1 MVPQFHSLKQYNLSL
16 SSDSLLSFRGLFH
29 FENNLKPIHR
39 DFLLQLKIMK
49 AIESR
54 MSEKSNFTKKN
65 QKFEPVSI
73 MKKLRSKIPRR
84 KRFQISP
91 ILGESSSN
99 SLYRVEKRKP
109 NDEVSSVLIP
119 DEISCTSNLISVGSE
134 TLQEFKLSLKQQQ
147 EQKKK
152 QVVVSKTE
160 NCSDD
165 RRILTRYCYKQKEI
179 EETATEKVSE
189 SHSCGVVFSGDEF
202 SGRKWKS
209 RARKVDENDEGG
221 NNRNVSEAIS
231 FSETSCI
238 QSVYSSIKN
247 SRKNS
252 KSEEEFTSNDS
263 VAKKAKVEIQGGESV
278 SEIMF
283 VPKSNSELK
292 NENEFVGDEIRAPV
306 ASISDLSR
314 NYCKVES
321 NLKFADSEST
331 AINQKPEDFES
342 DCELVCS
349 EEYSYGAEES
359 DYSKTISDLD
369 SEFSDYVGSSLYDSE
384 SQTDFSQGSDLNP
397 TTYYSFLTE
406 YSKEFSRLSFV
417 ASSDCKISS
426 QIHKDYSEKLTVNE
440 NHEDSYTK
448 FRRRERNHVILKDY
462 FEDYYTTTDYGDFL
476 LQQRQAIVNWITDV
490 SSESGLRELNLE
502 TVFLCV
508 SLMDRFLSQG
518 FFKTKRKLQLLG
530 IACLTLATRIEE
542 NQMYNCIRQKTFQ
555 IGSDVYS
562 RCEVV
567 AMEWL
572 VQEILNFQCF
582 LPTTYN
588 LLWFY
593 LKAARADQE
602 MEDTAKYLA
611 VLSLMDP
618 DLLCYWPSTVAAGL
632 VILSALVSNKD
643 SSCQFIMETHVRTY
657 NDDLPE
663 CIESLEWMVKYV
675 S

>member
-1 MVPQFHSLKQYNLSL
+1 MMSHGPTISLIKHDNLSPQ
-16 SSDSLLSFRGLFH
+16 LLFSFFAGLLH
-29 FENNLKPIHR
+29 FEKFLKPIHR

-54 MSEKSNFTKKN
+54 ISERSNLTKKN
-65 QKFEPVSI
+65 QKFEPVSV

-147 EQKKK
+147 QKKK
-152 QVVVSKTE
+152 QVVISETE

-165 RRILTRYCYKQKEI
+165 RRIINRYCYKRKEI
-179 EETATEKVSE
+179 EATATEKVSE
-189 SHSCGVVFSGDEF
+189 SNSCGVVFSGDEF

-221 NNRNVSEAIS
+221 NNHNVSEAIS

-247 SRKNS
+247 SRKNF

-263 VAKKAKVEIQGGESV
+263 SVKKAKVEIQGGDGI
-278 SEIMF
+278 SEIFF
-283 VPKSNSELK
+283 VPKSNSEPK
-292 NENEFVGDEIRAPV
+292 NENQFDGDENRAPV
-306 ASISDLSR
+306 ASISDL
-314 NYCKVES
+314 S

-331 AINQKPEDFES
+331 AINQKPEDCES
-342 DCELVCS
+342 DCELICS
-349 EEYSYGAEES
+349 EDYSYDAEES

-369 SEFSDYVGSSLYDSE
+369 SEFSDYVGTSLYDSE

-397 TTYYSFLTE
+397 TAYYSFLTE
-406 YSKEFSRLSFV
+406 YSKEFSRLSSV

-426 QIHKDYSEKLTVNE
+426 QIHKDYSEKLTYLKFEDE
-440 NHEDSYTK
+440 NDEDSYIK
-448 FRRRERNHVILKDY
+448 FRSRERNHVILKDY
-462 FEDYYTTTDYGDFL
+462 FEDYYTTTAYGDFL
-476 LQQRQAIVNWITDV
+476 LQERQAILNWIID
-490 SSESGLRELNLE
+490 ESGLRELNLE

-542 NQMYNCIRQKTFQ
+542 NQMYN
-555 IGSDVYS
+555 
-562 RCEVV
+562 
-567 AMEWL
+567 W
-572 VQEILNFQCF
+572 
-582 LPTTYN
+582 
-588 LLWFY
+588 
-593 LKAARADQE
+593 
-602 MEDTAKYLA
+602 
-611 VLSLMDP
+611 
-618 DLLCYWPSTVAAGL
+618 
-632 VILSALVSNKD
+632 
-643 SSCQFIMETHVRTY
+643 
-657 NDDLPE
+657 
-663 CIESLEWMVKYV
+663 
-675 S
+675 

>member
-1 MVPQFHSLKQYNLSL
+1 
-16 SSDSLLSFRGLFH
+16 
-29 FENNLKPIHR
+29 
-39 DFLLQLKIMK
+39 
-49 AIESR
+49 
-54 MSEKSNFTKKN
+54 
-65 QKFEPVSI
+65 

-99 SLYRVEKRKP
+99 SLYRVEKRKQ
-109 NDEVSSVLIP
+109 NDEVSSSVLIP

-147 EQKKK
+147 QQKQKKKK
-152 QVVVSKTE
+152 QVVISETE

-165 RRILTRYCYKQKEI
+165 RRIITTSHYRGREI
-179 EETATEKVSE
+179 EATATEKVSE
-189 SHSCGVVFSGDEF
+189 TNSCGVVFSGDEL

-209 RARKVDENDEGG
+209 RARKVDENDGG
-221 NNRNVSEAIS
+221 DNHNVSEAIS

-247 SRKNS
+247 SRKNL

-263 VAKKAKVEIQGGESV
+263 AAKKAKVEIQGGDSV
-278 SEIMF
+278 SEILL
-283 VPKSNSELK
+283 VPKSDSESK
-292 NENEFVGDEIRAPV
+292 NENQFVGNEIRAPV
-306 ASISDLSR
+306 ASVSDLSR

-331 AINQKPEDFES
+331 AINQKPEDCES

-397 TTYYSFLTE
+397 TAYYSFLTE
-406 YSKEFSRLSFV
+406 YSKEFSRLSSV

-426 QIHKDYSEKLTVNE
+426 KIHKDYSEKLTYLKFEDE

-448 FRRRERNHVILKDY
+448 FRSRERNHVILKDY

-476 LQQRQAIVNWITDV
+476 LQQRQSIVNWIID
-490 SSESGLRELNLE
+490 ESGLRELNLE
-502 TVFLCV
+502 TVFLCA

-572 VQEILNFQCF
+572 VQEILDFQCF

-588 LLWFY
+588 FLWYCY
-593 LKAARADQE
+593 LPLPSLVYILQYTNE
-602 MEDTAKYLA
+602 TTAPVGA
-611 VLSLMDP
+611 QPGLSL
-618 DLLCYWPSTVAAGL
+618 T
-632 VILSALVSNKD
+632 I
-643 SSCQFIMETHVRTY
+643 
-657 NDDLPE
+657 
-663 CIESLEWMVKYV
+663 
-675 S
+675 

>member
-1 MVPQFHSLKQYNLSL
+1 
-16 SSDSLLSFRGLFH
+16 
-29 FENNLKPIHR
+29 
-39 DFLLQLKIMK
+39 MK
-49 AIESR
+49 AIESIIFER
-54 MSEKSNFTKKN
+54 SNFTKKN
-65 QKFEPVSI
+65 QKFEPVSV

-99 SLYRVEKRKP
+99 SLYRVENRKP
-109 NDEVSSVLIP
+109 NDEVSSSVLIP

-134 TLQEFKLSLKQQQ
+134 TLQEFKLKQQQ
-147 EQKKK
+147 KKKK
-152 QVVVSKTE
+152 QVVISETE

-165 RRILTRYCYKQKEI
+165 RRIVTRSNYKRKEF
-179 EETATEKVSE
+179 EATATEKVSE
-189 SHSCGVVFSGDEF
+189 SNSCGVVFSGDEF

-209 RARKVDENDEGG
+209 RARKVDGNDGG
-221 NNRNVSEAIS
+221 DNHNVSEAIS

-247 SRKNS
+247 SRKNF

-263 VAKKAKVEIQGGESV
+263 AVKKAKVEIQGGDSV
-278 SEIMF
+278 SEILF
-283 VPKSNSELK
+283 VPKSDSELE
-292 NENEFVGDEIRAPV
+292 NENQFVGDEIRAPV
-306 ASISDLSR
+306 APISDLSR

-331 AINQKPEDFES
+331 AINQKPDDCES

-349 EEYSYGAEES
+349 DEYSYGAEES

-397 TTYYSFLTE
+397 TAYYSFLTE
-406 YSKEFSRLSFV
+406 YSKEFSRLSSV

-426 QIHKDYSEKLTVNE
+426 KIHKDYSEKLTYLKFEDE

-448 FRRRERNHVILKDY
+448 FRSRERNHVILKDY

-476 LQQRQAIVNWITDV
+476 LQQRQSIVNWIID
-490 SSESGLRELNLE
+490 ESGLRELNLE

-588 LLWFY
+588 FLWFY

-602 MEDTAKYLA
+602 MEDRAKYLA

>member
-1 MVPQFHSLKQYNLSL
+1 
-16 SSDSLLSFRGLFH
+16 
-29 FENNLKPIHR
+29 
-39 DFLLQLKIMK
+39 
-49 AIESR
+49 
-54 MSEKSNFTKKN
+54 
-65 QKFEPVSI
+65 

-147 EQKKK
+147 QKKK
-152 QVVVSKTE
+152 QVVISETE

-165 RRILTRYCYKQKEI
+165 RRIINRYCYKRKEI
-179 EETATEKVSE
+179 EATATEKVSE
-189 SHSCGVVFSGDEF
+189 SNSCGVVFSGDEF

-209 RARKVDENDEGG
+209 RARKVDENDEG
-221 NNRNVSEAIS
+221 
-231 FSETSCI
+231 
-238 QSVYSSIKN
+238 
-247 SRKNS
+247 
-252 KSEEEFTSNDS
+252 D
-263 VAKKAKVEIQGGESV
+263 
-278 SEIMF
+278 
-283 VPKSNSELK
+283 
-292 NENEFVGDEIRAPV
+292 
-306 ASISDLSR
+306 
-314 NYCKVES
+314 
-321 NLKFADSEST
+321 
-331 AINQKPEDFES
+331 
-342 DCELVCS
+342 
-349 EEYSYGAEES
+349 YSYDAEES

-369 SEFSDYVGSSLYDSE
+369 SEFSDYVGTSLYDSE

-397 TTYYSFLTE
+397 TAYYSFLTE
-406 YSKEFSRLSFV
+406 YSKEFSRLSSV

-426 QIHKDYSEKLTVNE
+426 QIHKDYSEKLT
-440 NHEDSYTK
+440 
-448 FRRRERNHVILKDY
+448 
-462 FEDYYTTTDYGDFL
+462 
-476 LQQRQAIVNWITDV
+476 
-490 SSESGLRELNLE
+490 ESGLRELNLE

-542 NQMYNCIRQKTFQ
+542 NQITRQKTFQ

-588 LLWFY
+588 FLWYCY
-593 LKAARADQE
+593 LP
-602 MEDTAKYLA
+602 L
-611 VLSLMDP
+611 LSLV
-618 DLLCYWPSTVAAGL
+618 Y
-632 VILSALVSNKD
+632 IIRY
-643 SSCQFIMETHVRTY
+643 SSETTAPV
-657 NDDLPE
+657 
-663 CIESLEWMVKYV
+663 
-675 S
+675 